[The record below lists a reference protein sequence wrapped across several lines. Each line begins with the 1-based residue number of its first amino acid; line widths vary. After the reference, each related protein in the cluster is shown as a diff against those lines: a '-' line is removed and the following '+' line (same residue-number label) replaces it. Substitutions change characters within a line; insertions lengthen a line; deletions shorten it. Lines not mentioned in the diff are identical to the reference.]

1 MTINRN
7 RKIFL
12 GGAFV
17 SQAAPKNM
25 SLHATCKEVLVHKE
39 QSEGQLPID
48 SNAYHSPCTLP
59 NLVCSS
65 DPFFMCSR
73 KSIQPDRNAHAIS

>member
-1 MTINRN
+1 MTRN
-7 RKIFL
+7 RSIFV

-17 SQAAPKNM
+17 SQAAPEDM
-25 SLHATCKEVLVHKE
+25 SLYTTCKEVLVHKE

-48 SNAYHSPCTLP
+48 SRAYHSPGAPP
-59 NLVCSS
+59 NLVCSA

-73 KSIQPDRNAHAIS
+73 KAIQPDRNARAIS